1 MSAIGTT
8 AIRGSGRLVLQ
19 PSALLHL
26 GFIDEAVGLSTWI
39 RDRIEERAGRDGPP
53 LSIMYRVDG
62 SSDSKEESLDHLDGY
77 MGSRPVRIGNGAADQ
92 LQLDIYGEAIDSI
105 QALDKIV
112 PCIGDRGWRDL
123 ARMIDW
129 LWTTGSSQTKAS
141 GKHGVAAVRSPT
153 PA

>member
-8 AIRGSGRLVLQ
+8 AIRGSGTPRSQ
-19 PSALLHL
+19 
-26 GFIDEAVGLSTWI
+26 LSHYSIWASLTK
-39 RDRIEERAGRDGPP
+39 RSGYRRGSETVSRSGPDGTVPP

-62 SSDSKEESLDHLDGY
+62 SSDLKEESLDHLDGY

-112 PCIGDRGWRDL
+112 PCIGDRGW
-123 ARMIDW
+123 
-129 LWTTGSSQTKAS
+129 
-141 GKHGVAAVRSPT
+141 GVT
-153 PA
+153 WPA